1 MLALIFLFYKKIW
14 KVKTREAFNKKNRHC
29 QGLSKWFYSNEQ
41 NFKTVFFF
49 AFPTT
54 LHDFVLK
61 SFIKMHCAKLEGG
74 AGLKGLIKEKKVVY
88 FKKNISKFYFLFYE
102 ISKC

>member
-1 MLALIFLFYKKIW
+1 
-14 KVKTREAFNKKNRHC
+14 
-29 QGLSKWFYSNEQ
+29 
-41 NFKTVFFF
+41 
-49 AFPTT
+49 
-54 LHDFVLK
+54 
-61 SFIKMHCAKLEGG
+61 MHCAKLGGG